1 MFAAAVAAGPDA
13 VVMDVVAVAVDD
25 NSKSTSRVVSLASNY
40 LRMLLMSKCLA
51 VKCWPCLNGIQ
62 VSWMLVL

>member
-1 MFAAAVAAGPDA
+1 MFAAAAVADA
-13 VVMDVVAVAVDD
+13 VEMDVVDVAVDD
-25 NSKSTSRVVSLASNY
+25 NLKSTSRVASLALNY
-40 LRMLLMSKCLA
+40 LRLLLRSKCLA

>member
-13 VVMDVVAVAVDD
+13 VEMDVVAVAVDD
-25 NSKSTSRVVSLASNY
+25 NLKSTSRVASLALNY
-40 LRMLLMSKCLA
+40 LRLLLRSKCLA

-62 VSWMLVL
+62 VSWMLV

>member
-13 VVMDVVAVAVDD
+13 VEMDVVVAAVDD
-25 NSKSTSRVVSLASNY
+25 NWKSTTRVASLASNY
-40 LRMLLMSKCLA
+40 LRMLLRSKCLA

-62 VSWMLVL
+62 VSWMLV

>member
-13 VVMDVVAVAVDD
+13 VEMDVVAVAVVDD
-25 NSKSTSRVVSLASNY
+25 NLKSTSRVASLASNY
-40 LRMLLMSKCLA
+40 LRMLLRSKCLA

-62 VSWMLVL
+62 VSWMLV